1 MHIESTTHEHG
12 ASGNVYDYE
21 GDFEVEDEQITWQA
35 DVSRAG
41 EQARSFS
48 GTIRL
53 TSPAISSLAE
63 QVVRDAIVK
72 RIDAFDDRPSANAQA

>member
-21 GDFEVEDEQITWQA
+21 GDFEVDGDQITWQA
-35 DVSRAG
+35 DVRRAG
-41 EQARSFS
+41 EQARSFY
-48 GTIRL
+48 GTIKL

-63 QVVRDAIVK
+63 QAVRDAIVK
-72 RIDAFDDRPSANAQA
+72 RIDAFDDRQSTNSQA